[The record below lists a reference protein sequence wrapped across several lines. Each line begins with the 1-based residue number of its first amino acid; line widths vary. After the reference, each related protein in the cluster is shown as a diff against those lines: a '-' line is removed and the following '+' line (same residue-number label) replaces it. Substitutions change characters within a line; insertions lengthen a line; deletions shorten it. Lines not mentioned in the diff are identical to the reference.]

1 MTNNNTSSV
10 TRQLQVVFAISILIL
25 LISSYASY
33 YTNRKLIETSLMVDH
48 TNEVILEAEQLISI
62 AKDAETGQRGFL
74 LTGDEVFLE
83 PYNAASEKIFE
94 SHDRLKELISDNP
107 QQIKNLAEVKKL
119 IDDRFNKMRE
129 VLELARRQRSSGDIM
144 LLQQTSHEEILRG
157 KKIMDELRVKVRN
170 MRDLETDLLKERTEK
185 QQTFITYT
193 PIVVVIAALLAIL
206 ISIMAY
212 LRIKADLDD
221 RIRKQKEEQEKYF
234 RTAKR
239 ITLLEDVTN
248 RISAGDYEARSI
260 DTEQDELGRISVALN
275 NMAVS
280 LEENFRELS
289 HRNWLQEG
297 AMNVNEAM
305 EGVRFVKPLANNIIA
320 TLANYISAS
329 VGTLYITD
337 RDLNLTLA
345 GSFAISG
352 APRYITAGEGFTG
365 QAVQSNK
372 IIVSEELPGD
382 YLNITSSTGNT
393 KPTYV
398 VVMPLEYEDESI
410 GVIELGMM
418 KKPSEADLEFLRN
431 TSESIATGIN
441 TANNYEKIQ
450 NLLEETQAQ
459 SEELQAQHSELENIN
474 TELQAQ
480 AEKLQASEEELR
492 VQQEA
497 LQEANQELEERTR
510 MLEDKNY
517 EITQK
522 NLEVQQKAE
531 ELALSTKYKSEFLA
545 NMSHELR
552 TPLNSI
558 LLLSRLL
565 SENNEQNLNSEQV
578 EYAKVIQ
585 NSGYG
590 LLALI
595 DEILDLS
602 KIEAGKMDVEYHN
615 VDIASI
621 AADMKSLFTPVAQER
636 NLAFNV
642 EVDKALPAEMETDK
656 MKLEQIIKNLIS
668 NALKFTAEGH
678 VKLGISKYD
687 NKTVRFEVSD
697 TGIGIPEEKQKL
709 IFEAFQQADGTT
721 RRKYGG
727 TGLGL
732 SISRELV
739 KLLGGRIELY
749 SAEGKGSTFEVYV
762 PVARKYADMALD
774 IPETT
779 TIKAKEEAPTPVAA
793 KDTTYLSGDIPES
806 IPDDR
811 STIGENDKVVLIVED
826 DTGFA
831 RSLADYTRKN
841 GYKCIVAVR
850 GDEGVSL
857 ARKFMPRC
865 ILLDLQLP
873 IKSGWEVMDELKSD
887 PRTRH
892 IPIHMMSSHSV
903 KNESL
908 VKGAVDFVNKPMAYE
923 QMREVFD
930 KLETVLNRKSKK
942 VLIVEENTKHA
953 KALSYFLEDFRI
965 NTEIK
970 HTVRDSID
978 ALSADVDCVILDMGI
993 PDQKAYD
1000 MLEQVKNSRDGE
1012 HIPIIIFTGKSLS
1025 LSEEQ
1030 KIKQYADSIVVK
1042 TAQSYKRILD
1052 EVKLFLH
1059 LVEEAPKGNN
1069 LAPRKPHTVNDV
1081 LKDKT
1086 VLVVD
1091 DDVRNIFSLTKSL
1104 EAMQMKIVTA
1114 INGKEALIK
1123 LQEHKNIDVVLLDMM
1138 MPEMDGYETARAIRR
1153 EHKWKNL
1160 PVIAVTAKAM
1170 IGDREKCIKAGA
1182 SDYISKP
1189 VDIDQLLSLLRVW
1202 LYE

>member
-1 MTNNNTSSV
+1 MTNNTNSSSL
-10 TRQLQVVFAISILIL
+10 TRQLQVVFAISILL
-25 LISSYASY
+25 LLVSSYASY
-33 YTNRKLIETSLMVDH
+33 YTNRKLIDTSLTVDH
-48 TNEVILEAEQLISI
+48 TNEVILEAEKLISLV
-62 AKDAETGQRGFL
+62 KDAETSQRGYL
-74 LTGDEVFLE
+74 LTGDAQFLD
-83 PYNAASEKIFE
+83 PYKAAPERVMDAYD
-94 SHDRLKELISDNP
+94 HLRVLTSDNAT
-107 QQIKNLAEVKKL
+107 QQRNLTEIKKL
-119 IDDRFNKMRE
+119 IDDRFLQMQN
-129 VLELARRQRSSGDIM
+129 VLDKARVTNSVGDIG
-144 LLQQTSHEEILRG
+144 LLQSGSYDEILRG
-157 KKIMDELRVKVRN
+157 KRIMDNLRLKVKDI
-170 MRDLETDLLKERTEK
+170 RDEETRLLEGRKED

-193 PIVVVIAALLAIL
+193 PIVVIIAAIMAVL
-206 ISIMAY
+206 ISVMAY
-212 LRIKADLDD
+212 VRIKADLDE
-221 RIRKQKEEQEKYF
+221 RIKKQKEEQEKYF
-234 RTAKR
+234 ETARR
-239 ITLLEDVTN
+239 IALLEDVT
-248 RISAGDYEARSI
+248 RKIAAGEFEARST
-260 DTEQDELGRISVALN
+260 DSEEDELGRISLALN
-275 NMAVS
+275 EMAVS
-280 LEENFRELS
+280 LESNFHELEK
-289 HRNWLQEG
+289 RNWLQEG
-297 AMNVNEAM
+297 AMSVSESMSGA
-305 EGVRFVKPLANNIIA
+305 RHLRPLANNVIS
-320 TLANYISAS
+320 TLAGYIAAP
-329 VGTLYITD
+329 VGTLYLAD
-337 RDLNLTLA
+337 DDMNLKLT
-345 GSFAISG
+345 GSYAISG
-352 APRYITAGEGFTG
+352 APAYLGSGEGLTG
-365 QAVQSNK
+365 QALLGK
-372 IIVSEELPGD
+372 GILVSDELPAG
-382 YLNITSSTGNT
+382 YLKISSSTGST
-393 KPTYV
+393 TPVHV
-398 VVMPLEYEDESI
+398 VAMPLLYEDEPI
-410 GVIELGMM
+410 GVVELGMLR
-418 KKPSEADLEFLRN
+418 KPTDTELAFLYNNAEA
-431 TSESIATGIN
+431 IAIGIN
-441 TANNYEKIQ
+441 TARNYEKIQ

-510 MLEDKNY
+510 MLEDKNI
-517 EITQK
+517 EITDR
-522 NLEVQQKAE
+522 NMEVQQKAE
-531 ELALSTKYKSEFLA
+531 ELAQSTKYKSEFLA

-565 SENNEQNLNSEQV
+565 AENNEANLSTEQI

-590 LLALI
+590 LLSLI

-602 KIEAGKMDVEYHN
+602 KIEAGKMDVEYQKIN
-615 VDIASI
+615 ISSVAS
-621 AADMKSLFTPVAQER
+621 DMKGLFAPLAQER
-636 NLAFNV
+636 NLLFEV
-642 EVDKALPAEMETDK
+642 YVDKELPEEMETDK
-656 MKLEQIIKNLIS
+656 MKLEQIIKNLVS
-668 NALKFTAEGH
+668 NALKFTSIGH
-678 VKLGISKYD
+678 VKLDIRKQD
-687 NKTVRFEVSD
+687 DKTVCFEVSD
-697 TGIGIPEEKQKL
+697 TGIGIPDDKQKL
-709 IFEAFQQADGTT
+709 IFEAFRQADGTT

-749 SAEGKGSTFEVYV
+749 SSEGKGSTFMVYI
-762 PVARKYADMALD
+762 PITKKYAAVAEPAEPSPERDNMAESVK
-774 IPETT
+774 P
-779 TIKAKEEAPTPVAA
+779 A
-793 KDTTYLSGDIPES
+793 KDERFISPRIPES

-811 STIGENDKVVLIVED
+811 DNITESDKVVLIVED
-826 DTGFA
+826 DIPFA
-831 RSLADYTRKN
+831 KSISDYTRKN

-850 GDEGVSL
+850 GDEGVAL
-857 ARKFMPRC
+857 AHEYKPRC

-873 IKSGWEVMDELKSD
+873 VKSGWEVMDELKSN
-887 PRTRH
+887 PETRH

-923 QMREVFD
+923 QMREIFD

-953 KALSYFLEDFRI
+953 KALANFLEDFRI
-965 NTEIK
+965 SAEIK
-970 HTVRDSID
+970 HTVQDSINAFSND
-978 ALSADVDCVILDMGI
+978 ADCVILDMGI

-1000 MLEQVKNSRDGE
+1000 MLEQIKSRPDGE

-1042 TAQSYKRILD
+1042 TAHSYKRILD

-1059 LVEEAPKGNN
+1059 LVEEAPKKGSGTK
-1069 LAPRKPHTVNDV
+1069 KPHTVNEV

-1114 INGKEALIK
+1114 VNGKEAMTK
-1123 LQEHKNIDVVLLDMM
+1123 LEENKSIDVVLLDMM
-1138 MPEMDGYETARAIRR
+1138 MPEMDGYETAKAIRR
-1153 EHKWKNL
+1153 EKKWKNL

-1189 VDIDQLLSLLRVW
+1189 VDVDQLLSLLRVW
-1202 LYE
+1202 LYD